1 MSIQNAKSTLKI
13 LGILSVILGIF
24 GVIAGLGLVAG
35 GGLFGADTL
44 MSGQITTTEGV
55 DTVNLVSGMV
65 MAMGIFAAISAFI
78 DFLLGIFSVR
88 ASNDFSKIGP
98 AYILSIIALVLS
110 VISLFMNFADF
121 NLSTLLSAIPSI
133 VFSVVLFLAAKTVK
147 EEQTHHHA

>member
-44 MSGQITTTEGV
+44 MSGKVTTADGAE
-55 DTVNLVSGMV
+55 TVNLVTGMV
-65 MAMGIFAAISAFI
+65 MAMGIFTAVSALV
-78 DFLLGIFSVR
+78 DVLLGIFSVR
-88 ASNDFSKIGP
+88 ASKDFSKINP
-98 AYILSIIALVLS
+98 AYILSIIALALS
-110 VISLFMNFADF
+110 VISVFLNFAEF
-121 NLSTLLSAIPSI
+121 NLSTLLSALPSV

-147 EEQTHHHA
+147 EENSHHHA

>member
-44 MSGQITTTEGV
+44 MSGKVTTADGAE
-55 DTVNLVSGMV
+55 TVSMVTGMV
-65 MAMGIFAAISAFI
+65 MAMGIFTAVSALV
-78 DFLLGIFSVR
+78 DVLLGVFSVR
-88 ASNDFSKIGP
+88 ASKDFSKINP
-98 AYILSIIALVLS
+98 AYILSIIALALS
-110 VISLFMNFADF
+110 VISLFMNFAEF

-147 EEQTHHHA
+147 DEQTHHHA

>member
-13 LGILSVILGIF
+13 LGILSIILGIL
-24 GVIAGLGLVAG
+24 GVIMGIGLVVG
-35 GGLFGADTL
+35 GGMFGADTL
-44 MSGQITTTEGV
+44 MSGQITTTDGAN
-55 DTVNLVSGMV
+55 TVNLVTGMV
-65 MAMGIFAAISAFI
+65 MAMGIFAAVSAFV
-78 DFLLGIFSVR
+78 DVLLGIFSVR

-110 VISLFMNFADF
+110 VISLFMNFAEF

-147 EEQTHHHA
+147 DEQTHHHA

>member
-44 MSGQITTTEGV
+44 MSGNVTTADGAE
-55 DTVNLVSGMV
+55 TVSMVTGMV
-65 MAMGIFAAISAFI
+65 MAMGIFTAASALI
-78 DFLLGIFSVR
+78 DVLLGVFSVR
-88 ASNDFSKIGP
+88 ASKDFSKINP
-98 AYILSIIALVLS
+98 AYILSIIALALS
-110 VISLFMNFADF
+110 VISLFMNFAEF
-121 NLSTLLSAIPSI
+121 NLSTLLSALPSI

-147 EEQTHHHA
+147 EENTHHHA

>member
-44 MSGQITTTEGV
+44 MSGKVTTADGAE
-55 DTVNLVSGMV
+55 TVSMVTGMV
-65 MAMGIFAAISAFI
+65 MAMGIFTAVSALV
-78 DFLLGIFSVR
+78 DVLLGVFSVR
-88 ASNDFSKIGP
+88 ASKDFSKINP
-98 AYILSIIALVLS
+98 AYILSIIALALS
-110 VISLFMNFADF
+110 VISLFMNFAEF
-121 NLSTLLSAIPSI
+121 NLSTLLSALPSI

-147 EEQTHHHA
+147 EENTHHHA